1 MATYLMVIRSK
12 YSFAFY
18 IGNDI
23 ILLLLWG
30 IPVLQG
36 DFSLIPI
43 LVEPIILLINDS
55 YGLKNWNENI

>member
-1 MATYLMVIRSK
+1 MVRRSK
-12 YSFAFY
+12 YSFEFY

-30 IPVLQG
+30 IPVFQG
-36 DFSLIPI
+36 EFSLIPI